1 MRRLRQGVLI
11 LCVALVLATVLAGC
25 GRQPATSERLSVVTS
40 TSLLLY
46 IAEQVGGEAVQVSNI
61 VPPAQH
67 PGDFDAS
74 PGSIQALAEADVFLL
89 HGWPGETYATG
100 MIEAAQND
108 SLTVVR
114 IQLEGNWMTPPIQ
127 MRAADLVAETLGR
140 EDPDN
145 AAAYM
150 AAAEAYKDRVVVIA
164 NQVKDKV
171 SGAGLSGTP
180 VLSAT
185 FQAGFV
191 GWLGFRVIG
200 TYGPPPTLTPAVLKE
215 LVDAGREGEVV
226 LVVDNLH
233 SGRDAGKGIAQELG
247 VAQITLSNF
256 PGGFSDTETWEK
268 AIEHNVD
275 LIIQALGR

>member
-1 MRRLRQGVLI
+1 M
-11 LCVALVLATVLAGC
+11 ATALAGC
-25 GRQPATSERLSVVTS
+25 MSPPAAAERVRVVTS

-46 IAEQVGGEAVQVSNI
+46 IVEQIGGEAVQVSNI

-74 PGSIQALAEADVFLL
+74 PGSIQALAEADLFLL
-89 HGWPGETYATG
+89 HGWPGETYAGG

-114 IQLEGNWMTPPIQ
+114 IRLEGNWMTPSVQ
-127 MRAADLVAETLGR
+127 MQAADLVAGALGR

-145 AAAYM
+145 AGAYL
-150 AAAEAYKDRVVVIA
+150 AAADTYKDRAVVMT
-164 NQVKDKV
+164 NQINDRIRE
-171 SGAGLSGTP
+171 AALSGTP
-180 VLSAT
+180 VLSAA

-191 GWLGFRVIG
+191 GWLGFRVMG
-200 TYGPPPTLTPAVLKE
+200 TYGPPTTLTPAVVKD
-215 LVDAGREGEVV
+215 LVDKGREGEVL
-226 LVVDNLH
+226 LVIDNLH
-233 SGRDAGKGIAQELG
+233 SGRDAGKGIAEELG
-247 VAQITLSNF
+247 VAQVTLSNF
-256 PGGFSDTETWEK
+256 PGGFPGTEAWEK